1 MQFYLLTFA
10 LTGLGIFLAGIS
22 LMRSAEE
29 LLAARRLESIIAP
42 GPTAPSSAARGAGA
56 RIDRALGQFVEF
68 LPTPRQQVAEI
79 ERYLQMA
86 GRHGPEELKR
96 FLARRIG
103 LAALLPFPALLLPL
117 QNPMIKAGVVVG
129 AAVAGYILPV
139 LLLRRSATARR
150 REIQAALPDFL
161 DLLAMAATSGMSAAA
176 ATGFLSTLLA
186 NDYPALVE
194 EFKLIELQQSA
205 GSRRE
210 AALRAAAERLALPEF
225 KLVASLMVQAERMG
239 AGIARP
245 LEEQARRM
253 RHEKFN
259 QLRKRIKRIDVKL
272 SLLLVF
278 FFLPVTLILYM
289 APGIIQIV
297 RLFSR

>member
-1 MQFYLLTFA
+1 MQLYLLTFA

-29 LLAARRLESIIAP
+29 LLAARRLESVIVS
-42 GPTAPSSAARGAGA
+42 GPTIPSAARGAGA
-56 RIDRALGQFVEF
+56 RIDRALGQLAEL
-68 LPTPRQQVAEI
+68 LPTPRRQVARI
-79 ERYLQMA
+79 ERHLQMA
-86 GRHGPEELKR
+86 GRHGAEELKR

-117 QNPMIKAGVVVG
+117 ENPMFKAGIVVG
-129 AAVAGYILPV
+129 AAVAGYILPG
-139 LLLRRSATARR
+139 LLLRRRAMARR
-150 REIQAALPDFL
+150 REIRAALPDFL
-161 DLLAMAATSGMSAAA
+161 DLLAMAVASGMSVPAAI
-176 ATGFLSTLLA
+176 GFLSTLLA
-186 NDYPALVE
+186 NDYRSLVE
-194 EFKLIELQQSA
+194 ELKLIELQQSA
-205 GSRRE
+205 GSRRQ
-210 AALRAAAERLALPEF
+210 AALRAAAERLDLPEF
-225 KLVASLMVQAERMG
+225 KLVASLLVQAERMG

-253 RHEKFN
+253 RHERFN
-259 QLRKRIKRIDVKL
+259 RLRKRVKRIDVKL

-297 RLFSR
+297 RLLSR